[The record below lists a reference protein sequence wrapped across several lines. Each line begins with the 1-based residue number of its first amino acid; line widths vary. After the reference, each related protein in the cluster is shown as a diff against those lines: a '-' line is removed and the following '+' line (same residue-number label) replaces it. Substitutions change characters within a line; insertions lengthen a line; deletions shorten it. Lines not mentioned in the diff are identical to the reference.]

1 MSFSY
6 DTKAELCRDP
16 LTRNCCAL
24 AESYGLLLYCNT
36 FSAREIRIITE
47 SLALTQRLPKLFKRA
62 FDLSFDVLP
71 PIDPGCE
78 TAEKAG
84 KQTFIISNPEKLQKI
99 FEAFGFTGSRM
110 LAHHLN
116 LGVLEEECCRP
127 SFLRGAFLAG
137 GSVTD
142 PAKRYHLEMVTDHFK
157 VSRETY
163 SLLLEMGFE
172 PKEAKRKGNFV
183 LYFKQSSAIEDFLTT
198 IGAPLSAM
206 LLMSQ
211 KVEKDMR
218 NSINR
223 KVNCDTAN
231 VTKMVDAAILQIEAI
246 EKIAESSGLD
256 SLPDKLRETA
266 ELRLNNPELSLTELA
281 EIISVSKSC
290 LNHRLRKLVELSA
303 KAEKSRIANP

>member
-6 DTKAELCRDP
+6 GTKAELCREE
-16 LTRNCCAL
+16 LGRKCCAV

-36 FSAREIRIITE
+36 FSDREIRIITE
-47 SLALTQRLPKLFKRA
+47 SRELALRLPKLFRRA
-62 FDLSFDVLP
+62 FNLAFDAVP
-71 PIDPGCE
+71 QPDRK
-78 TAEKAG
+78 TAPEQTPQAADRG
-84 KQTFIISNPEKLQKI
+84 KQVFVISSQDKLRTI
-99 FEAFGFTGSRM
+99 FETFGFTGSRI

-116 LGVLEEECCRP
+116 LSVLEDDCCRP

-142 PAKRYHLEMVTDHFK
+142 PAKRYHLELVTDHYN

-172 PKEAKRKGNFV
+172 PKEARRKGNFV
-183 LYFKQSSAIEDFLTT
+183 VYFKQSTAIEDFLTT

-206 LLMSQ
+206 TLMSQ
-211 KVEKDMR
+211 KIEKDMR
-218 NSINR
+218 NTVNR

-231 VTKMVDAAILQIEAI
+231 VSKTVDAALSQIEAI
-246 EKIAESSGLD
+246 ERLARETGLD

-266 ELRLNNPELSLTELA
+266 ALRLENP
-281 EIISVSKSC
+281 I
-290 LNHRLRKLVELSA
+290 
-303 KAEKSRIANP
+303 

>member
-1 MSFSY
+1 MSFSH
-6 DTKAELCRDP
+6 DTKAELCRDT
-16 LTRNCCAL
+16 LFQKCCAL

-36 FSAREIRIITE
+36 FSTREIRIITE
-47 SLALTQRLPKLFKRA
+47 SRALAQRLPKLFKRA
-62 FDLSFDVLP
+62 FDLLFDISP
-71 PIDPGCE
+71 SGPGPE
-78 TAEKAG
+78 SAEKAG
-84 KQTFIISNPEKLQKI
+84 KQTFMINNPEKVHRI
-99 FEAFGFTGSRM
+99 FEAFGFSGSRL

-116 LGVLEEECCRP
+116 LGVLENECCRP

-142 PAKRYHLEMVTDHFK
+142 PTKRYHLELVTDHYN
-157 VSRETY
+157 VSREMY

-172 PKEAKRKGNFV
+172 PKEAKRNGNFV
-183 LYFKQSSAIEDFLTT
+183 NYFKQSSAIEDFLTT

-206 LLMSQ
+206 ELMSR

-231 VTKMVDAAILQIEAI
+231 VSKMVDAAIVQIEAI
-246 EKIAESSGLD
+246 EKIAASTGLD

-266 ELRLNNPELSLTELA
+266 ALRLRNPELSLTELS
-281 EIISVSKSC
+281 EMMSVTKSC
-290 LNHRLRKLVELSA
+290 LNHRLRKLVELGA
-303 KAEKSRIANP
+303 KEKHS

>member
-16 LTRNCCAL
+16 LNRKCCAV

-36 FSAREIRIITE
+36 FSSREIRIITE
-47 SLALTQRLPKLFKRA
+47 SRELAQRLPKLFKRA
-62 FDLSFDVLP
+62 FSLTFDVLP
-71 PIDPGCE
+71 SAG
-78 TAEKAG
+78 TAAGEKG
-84 KQTFIISNPEKLQKI
+84 KQTFQITGPDKLNII
-99 FEAFGFTGSRM
+99 FETFGLTGGKM

-116 LGVLEEECCRP
+116 LSVLEDDCCRP

-142 PAKRYHLEMVTDHFK
+142 PAKRYHLELATDHFN

-172 PKEAKRKGNFV
+172 PKEARRKGNFV

-198 IGAPLSAM
+198 IGAPISAM
-206 LLMSQ
+206 GLMSL
-211 KVEKDMR
+211 KIEKDMR
-218 NSINR
+218 NSVNR

-231 VTKMVDAAILQIEAI
+231 VSKTVDAALLQIEAI
-246 EKIAESSGLD
+246 EKLSAETGLD

-266 ELRLNNPELSLTELA
+266 VLRRENPELSLNELA
-281 EIISVSKSC
+281 ALSNLTKSC
-290 LNHRLRKLVELSA
+290 LNHRLRKLMELA
-303 KAEKSRIANP
+303 GKSV

>member
-6 DTKAELCRDP
+6 DTKAELCREP
-16 LTRNCCAL
+16 VNRKCCAL

-36 FSAREIRIITE
+36 FSAKEIRIITE
-47 SLALTQRLPKLFKRA
+47 NRELVQRLPKLFKRA
-62 FDLSFDVLP
+62 FNTTFDLVPHDMVN
-71 PIDPGCE
+71 
-78 TAEKAG
+78 EKTG
-84 KQTFIISNPEKLQKI
+84 KLTFVIHNAEKLQSI
-99 FEAFGFTGSRM
+99 FETFGFTGSKM
-110 LAHHLN
+110 LAHHVN
-116 LGVLEEECCRP
+116 LGVLEDECCRP
-127 SFLRGAFLAG
+127 SFLRGVFLGG

-142 PAKRYHLEMVTDHFK
+142 PAKRYHLELVTDHFN

-172 PKEAKRKGNFV
+172 PKEAARKGNFV
-183 LYFKQSSAIEDFLTT
+183 NYFKQSAAIEDFLTT

-206 LLMSQ
+206 ELMSQ

-231 VTKMVDAAILQIEAI
+231 VSKIVDAAFLQIDAI
-246 EKIAESSGLD
+246 DKIAESTGLA

-266 ELRLNNPELSLTELA
+266 ILRMENPELSLTELA
-281 EIISVSKSC
+281 VLSTPPLTKSC
-290 LNHRLRKLVELSA
+290 LNHRLRKLVELA
-303 KAEKSRIANP
+303 GKIQQAQA

>member
-1 MSFSY
+1 VSFSNK
-6 DTKAELCRDP
+6 TKAELCRDP
-16 LTRNCCAL
+16 LARECCAL
-24 AESYGLLLYCNT
+24 AESYGLLLFCNT
-36 FSAREIRIITE
+36 FSTREIKIITE
-47 SLALTQRLPKLFKRA
+47 SRELAQRLPKLFKRA
-62 FDLSFDVLP
+62 FGLTFDILP
-71 PIDPGCE
+71 PPGTDPIA
-78 TAEKAG
+78 TAKAG
-84 KQTFIISNPEKLQKI
+84 KQAFLICKQEKLQVI
-99 FEAFGFTGSRM
+99 FETFGFTGSKL
-110 LAHHLN
+110 LAHHIN
-116 LGVLEEECCRP
+116 LGVLEDECCRT

-142 PAKRYHLEMVTDHFK
+142 PAKRYHLELVTDHYN

-183 LYFKQSSAIEDFLTT
+183 NYFKQSSAIEDFLTT

-206 LLMSQ
+206 TLMSQ

-231 VTKMVDAAILQIEAI
+231 VSKIVDAALLHIEAI
-246 EKIAESSGLD
+246 RKITAATGLD

-266 ELRLNNPELSLTELA
+266 VLRLENPEMSLTELA
-281 EIISVSKSC
+281 ETMSVTKSC
-290 LNHRLRKLVELSA
+290 LNHRLRKLVELSG
-303 KAEKSRIANP
+303 KTSPF

>member
-1 MSFSY
+1 MSFSNS
-6 DTKAELCRDP
+6 TKAELCRDQ
-16 LTRNCCAL
+16 LARKCCAL

-36 FSAREIRIITE
+36 FSARDIKIITE
-47 SLALTQRLPKLFKRA
+47 SRELAKRLPRLIRRA
-62 FDLSFDVLP
+62 FGLAFDISP
-71 PIDPGCE
+71 PLDNE
-78 TAEKAG
+78 SEAG
-84 KQTFIISNPEKLQKI
+84 AKVVKQTFIINQPEKLQAI
-99 FEAFGFTGSRM
+99 LETFGFAGSR
-110 LAHHLN
+110 LVAHHIN
-116 LGVLEEECCRP
+116 LGVLEDECCRA
-127 SFLRGAFLAG
+127 SFMRGAFLAG

-142 PAKRYHLEMVTDHFK
+142 PAKRYHLELVTDHYN

-183 LYFKQSSAIEDFLTT
+183 NYFKQSSAIEDFLTT

-206 LLMSQ
+206 SLMSQ

-231 VTKMVDAAILQIEAI
+231 VSKTVDAALLQIEAI
-246 EKIAESSGLD
+246 GRIAAATGLD

-266 ELRLNNPELSLTELA
+266 ARRLENPELSLNELA
-281 EIISVSKSC
+281 DLMSITKSC
-290 LNHRLRKLVELSA
+290 LNHRLRKLVELGGKPAGS
-303 KAEKSRIANP
+303 SI